1 MSKIGNIL
9 DLDGRVALVT
19 GAGQGVGRQIA
30 LHLGSYNAGGV
41 IVNDFYRER
50 AEAVAAEVSELG
62 VAAMAAQAD
71 VGDFKSVQAMVEAG
85 TKKFGRIDILVN
97 NAGNFGPDP
106 AAVSFAKPFAQT
118 EPADWVP
125 WLNVN
130 MYGVL
135 NCTRCVLPAMQQNHQ
150 GSIVTIISDAG
161 RYGDAGSEVY
171 AFAKAGAAGFMRS
184 VARGMARHGIRANS
198 VAIAT
203 TRTPTLEPILK
214 DEERT
219 KKMLRLYPLH
229 RVGDPT
235 DVANMVLFLASNAS
249 SWVTGQTYPVNGGF
263 TFSL

>member
-1 MSKIGNIL
+1 
-9 DLDGRVALVT
+9 
-19 GAGQGVGRQIA
+19 
-30 LHLGSYNAGGV
+30 
-41 IVNDFYRER
+41 
-50 AEAVAAEVSELG
+50 
-62 VAAMAAQAD
+62 
-71 VGDFKSVQAMVEAG
+71 
-85 TKKFGRIDILVN
+85 
-97 NAGNFGPDP
+97 
-106 AAVSFAKPFAQT
+106 
-118 EPADWVP
+118 
-125 WLNVN
+125 

-135 NCTRCVLPAMQQNHQ
+135 NCTRCVLPLMKENHQ
-150 GSIVTIISDAG
+150 GSVVTIISDAG

-203 TRTPTLEPILK
+203 TRTPTLERTLQ

-229 RVGDPT
+229 RVGEPT

>member
-1 MSKIGNIL
+1 M
-9 DLDGRVALVT
+9 
-19 GAGQGVGRQIA
+19 
-30 LHLGSYNAGGV
+30 
-41 IVNDFYRER
+41 
-50 AEAVAAEVSELG
+50 AAEVSELG
-62 VAAMAAQAD
+62 VGAMAAQAD

-229 RVGDPT
+229 RVGEPT